1 MKLREIVFDD
11 ELQRIDVLK
20 DNAKRAHQDLF
31 DARARL
37 KTAKARQAMLRA
49 RMFSVPVPSK
59 RSNPHDTV

>member
-20 DNAKRAHQDLF
+20 DIAKRANKDLL

-37 KTAKARQAMLRA
+37 KTAKARQAMFRA
-49 RMFSVPVPSK
+49 RMFSVPVLSN
-59 RSNPHDTV
+59 RSNPRDTI